1 MRHQFMMKTKTMMGA
16 KNLFYLILS
25 CMVFQ
30 SCLYTQKSAIKKF
43 CNKDTLLIETIIYD
57 TIIVDSIQVDT
68 VFSDKIDSVYFTKDK
83 IEIRY
88 LRRNGLVKIET
99 KYVGD
104 TIFYTK
110 TIYQKVPCIT
120 PKLIWYK
127 QYAADYW
134 YILPILLFLFL
145 LFKVFHKYLNNE

>member
-1 MRHQFMMKTKTMMGA
+1 MMGA
-16 KNLFYLILS
+16 KNLFYLLLS

-30 SCLYTQKSAIKKF
+30 SCLYTKNSAIKKF

-88 LRRNGLVKIET
+88 LKKNGVIYLQGKC
-99 KYVGD
+99 KGD
-104 TIFYTK
+104 TIYYTK
-110 TIYQKVPCIT
+110 TIFQKVPCIT

-127 QYAADYW
+127 QLGADYW
-134 YILPILLFLFL
+134 YILPIIILIFLSI
-145 LFKVFHKYLNNE
+145 KYFHKLLNNG

>member
-1 MRHQFMMKTKTMMGA
+1 MMKTKIMMGA
-16 KNLFYLILS
+16 KTLFYLLLS

-30 SCLYTQKSAIKKF
+30 SCLYTKKSAIKKF
-43 CNKDTLLIETIIYD
+43 CVKDTILIETIIHD

-68 VFSDKIDSVYFTKDK
+68 IFSESIDSVYLFKDK

-88 LRRNGLVKIET
+88 VKRNGVVYLQGKC
-99 KYVGD
+99 KGD

-110 TIYQKVPCIT
+110 TIFQKVPCTT

-127 QYAADYW
+127 QMGADYW
-134 YILPILLFLFL
+134 YILPIIILILLSI
-145 LFKVFHKYLNNE
+145 KYFHKLLNNG

>member
-1 MRHQFMMKTKTMMGA
+1 MKHQFMMRTKIMMGA
-16 KNLFYLILS
+16 KTLFYLLLS

-43 CNKDTLLIETIIYD
+43 CNKDTLLIETIIHD

-68 VFSDKIDSVYFTKDK
+68 IFSESIDSVYLFKDK

-88 LRRNGLVKIET
+88 IKKNGVVYLQGKC
-99 KYVGD
+99 KGD

-120 PKLIWYK
+120 PKLVWYK
-127 QYAADYW
+127 QLGADYW
-134 YILPILLFLFL
+134 YILPIIILIFLSI
-145 LFKVFHKYLNNE
+145 KYFHKILNNG

>member
-1 MRHQFMMKTKTMMGA
+1 MMGA
-16 KNLFYLILS
+16 KTLFYLLLS

-30 SCLYTQKSAIKKF
+30 SCLYTKKSAIKKF
-43 CNKDTLLIETIIYD
+43 CVKDTLLIETIIHD

-68 VFSDKIDSVYFTKDK
+68 IFSESIDSVYITKDK

-88 LRRNGLVKIET
+88 LKRNGLVKIEA
-99 KYVGD
+99 KYKGD

-120 PKLIWYK
+120 PKLAWYK
-127 QYAADYW
+127 QLGADYW
-134 YILPILLFLFL
+134 FVLPIIILILLLI
-145 LFKVFHKYLNNE
+145 KYFHKFLNNG

>member
-1 MRHQFMMKTKTMMGA
+1 MNHQFMMKTKIMMGA

-43 CNKDTLLIETIIYD
+43 CTKDTILIETIIHD

-68 VFSDKIDSVYFTKDK
+68 IFSESIDSVYLFKDK
-83 IEIRY
+83 IEVRY
-88 LRRNGLVKIET
+88 IKRNGVVYLQGKC
-99 KYVGD
+99 KGD

-110 TIYQKVPCIT
+110 TIYQKIPCIT

-127 QYAADYW
+127 QLGADYW
-134 YILPILLFLFL
+134 YILPIIILIFLSI
-145 LFKVFHKYLNNE
+145 KYFHKILNNG